1 VRAVLILAATVAFST
16 AANAETWLVGSVG
29 SYHLERGKD
38 YCEFNPGIGI
48 EHDIAKN
55 TRAVIGQYNNSFCLP
70 SAYLGIHYAPLRYG
84 NFALGT
90 AFIAVSGYDDGIKKK
105 NEQQD
110 ILLAPLGVLSYER
123 GKYGVNLVLV
133 PPHGDFAGAAGLQL
147 KVRF

>member
-1 VRAVLILAATVAFST
+1 MRIRLIALALSLFSGNAV
-16 AANAETWLVGSVG
+16 AETFLVGSVM
-29 SYHLERGKD
+29 SFHFQRGKN

-70 SAYLGIHYAPLRYG
+70 SAYLGVHYSPISYG
-84 NFALGT
+84 NFRLGT
-90 AFIAVSGYDDGIKKK
+90 AFILVSGYDDGIKKK

-110 ILLAPLGVLSYER
+110 ILFAPLGVISYEV
-123 GKYGVNLVLV
+123 GKYGLNLVMV
-133 PPHGDFAGAAGLQL
+133 PPHGGFRGAIGVQA

>member
-1 VRAVLILAATVAFST
+1 MRSTIALLLLLPALAC
-16 AANAETWLVGSVG
+16 AETWLVGAVG

-38 YCEFNPGIGI
+38 YCEFNPGLGI

-70 SAYLGIHYAPLRYG
+70 SAYLGVSYSPLSYG
-84 NFALGT
+84 NFKLGT
-90 AFIAVSGYDDGIKKK
+90 ALILVSGYDDGIKKK

-110 ILLAPLGVLSYER
+110 VLLAPIGVLSYER
-123 GKYGVNLVLV
+123 GKYGANLVMV
-133 PPHGDFAGAAGLQL
+133 PPHGDFKGAIGLQL